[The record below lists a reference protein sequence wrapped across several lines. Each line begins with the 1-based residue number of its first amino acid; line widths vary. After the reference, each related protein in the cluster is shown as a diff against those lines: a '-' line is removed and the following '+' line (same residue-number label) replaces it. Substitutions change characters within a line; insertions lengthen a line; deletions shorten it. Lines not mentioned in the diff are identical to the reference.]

1 MNSSLIIKKP
11 TLSIKK
17 QFLALVLAEIFAI
30 LLPQL
35 CHLIGRLTGT
45 GMMIGTVLSPMHFPI
60 IFVGLMAG
68 PFVGVISGFL
78 APIISFALTGMP
90 IATMV
95 PLMCV
100 ELLGYGLAAGILR
113 NVNSNNFSKVFV
125 TMIFGRVLR
134 FFAALFLVYAIGK
147 TEINSFEIWQS
158 IPKCLPGII
167 LQLIL
172 IPLMVN
178 KLDSDNK

>member
-1 MNSSLIIKKP
+1 MTSILIKRP
-11 TLSIKK
+11 ALSVKK
-17 QFLALVLAEIFAI
+17 QFLAVILAEIFAVV
-30 LLPQL
+30 LPQL

-60 IFVGLMAG
+60 ILVGLMAG
-68 PFVGVISGFL
+68 PVVGVISGFL

-90 IATMV
+90 MASMV
-95 PLMCV
+95 PLMSV
-100 ELLGYGLAAGILR
+100 ELLGYGLAAGFLR
-113 NVNSNNFSKVFV
+113 NININNFTKVFI

-134 FFAALFLVYAIGK
+134 FLAALFLVYAIGK

-167 LQLIL
+167 FQLVL